1 MTVTAKQVLATAAAE
16 IGYCRWDD
24 SAAGTKYGRWYADHV
39 GSSYYGLSG
48 VPFCAMGVS
57 WVFNQL
63 GALDLIPGG
72 AFAYCQ
78 YAINAAEKSGQTVST
93 SAGQAGDLIFFDWN
107 SDGGD
112 SDHVGIIE
120 SVKSGYYVTIEFNT
134 TGSDGRSGS
143 VARKTRAKGS
153 TVCAIVRPKYGA
165 ASSSAASSSSTTSSS
180 SSTATSTASTLE
192 VDGYWGTATT
202 KAMQTLLGTPVDG
215 VVSSQSEYWKSLNP
229 GLTTGWEWVSESA
242 AEGSQMVIAL
252 QQKLGVTADGLI
264 GTNTIKALQKKLA
277 AGEADGVFDAP
288 SPAVKQLQKN
298 LNAGKLW

>member
-1 MTVTAKQVLATAAAE
+1 MTTASKVLATAAAE

-24 SAAGTKYGRWYADHV
+24 PDAGTKYGRWYADYV
-39 GSSYYGLSG
+39 GSAYYGYSG

-57 WVFNQL
+57 WVFNEL
-63 GALDLIPGG
+63 DALDLIPGG

-78 YAINAAEKSGQTVST
+78 YAINAAEKSGQTVAT
-93 SAGQAGDLIFFDWN
+93 SSGQAGDLIFFDWGA
-107 SDGGD
+107 DGGD
-112 SDHVGIIE
+112 SDHVGLIE

-153 TVCAIVRPKYGA
+153 TVCAIVRPNYGST
-165 ASSSAASSSSTTSSS
+165 ASSSS
-180 SSTATSTASTLE
+180 SSTASSTASTAKLE

-202 KAMQTLLGTPVDG
+202 KALQELAGTPVDG
-215 VVSSQSEYWKSLNP
+215 VVSSQSSYWESKNP
-229 GLTTGWEWVSESA
+229 GLTSGWEWVSESA
-242 AEGSQMVIAL
+242 AEGSQLIIAL
-252 QQKLGVTADGLI
+252 QKKLGVTADGLI

-288 SPAVKQLQKN
+288 SPAIKQLQKN

>member
-1 MTVTAKQVLATAAAE
+1 MTTASKVLSTAAAE

-24 SAAGTKYGRWYADHV
+24 PDAGTKYGRWYADYV
-39 GSSYYGLSG
+39 GSAYYGYSG

-78 YAINAAEKSGQTVST
+78 YAINAAEKAGQTVST
-93 SAGQAGDLIFFDWN
+93 SNGQAGDLIFFDWAA
-107 SDGGD
+107 DGGD

-153 TVCAIVRPKYGA
+153 TVCAIVRPNYGA
-165 ASSSAASSSSTTSSS
+165 ASSSTSSS
-180 SSTATSTASTLE
+180 SSTASASTATASKLD

-202 KAMQTLLGTPVDG
+202 KAMQQLLGTPVDG
-215 VVSSQSEYWKSLNP
+215 VVSSQSEYWKSKNP
-229 GLTTGWEWVSESA
+229 GLTTGWEWVAESA
-242 AEGSQMVIAL
+242 AEGSQLIIAV
-252 QQKLGVTADGLI
+252 QKKLGVTADGLI
-264 GTNTIKALQKKLA
+264 GTNTIRALQKKLA

-288 SPAVKQLQKN
+288 SPAVKKLQAN
-298 LNAGKLW
+298 LNSGKVW

>member
-1 MTVTAKQVLATAAAE
+1 MSVTANQVLSKAAGE

-24 SAAGTKYGRWYADHV
+24 PEAGTKYGRWYADHA
-39 GSSYYGLSG
+39 GSAYYGYSG

-57 WVFNQL
+57 WVFNEL

-78 YAINAAEKSGQTVST
+78 YCINAAEKAGQTVST
-93 SAGQAGDLIFFDWN
+93 SSGQAGDLIFFDWN

-120 SVKSGYYVTIEFNT
+120 SVKSGYYITIEFNT

-153 TVCAIVRPKYGA
+153 TVCAIVRPNYG
-165 ASSSAASSSSTTSSS
+165 STSTSSS
-180 SSTATSTASTLE
+180 SSSSSSTSNTVYNID
-192 VDGYWGTATT
+192 VDGYWGTDTT
-202 KAMQTLLGTPVDG
+202 TALQTYFGTPVDG
-215 VVSSQSEYWKSLNP
+215 VVSSQSSYWKSKNP
-229 GLTTGWEWVSESA
+229 GLTTGWEWVSESK
-242 AEGSQMVIAL
+242 AEGSQLIIAM
-252 QQKLGVTADGLI
+252 QKKLGVTADGLI

-277 AGEADGVFDAP
+277 AGYTDGVFDAP
-288 SPAVKQLQKN
+288 SPAIKQLQSN
-298 LNAGKLW
+298 LNNGKLW

>member
-1 MTVTAKQVLATAAAE
+1 MTTASKVLSTAAAE

-24 SAAGTKYGRWYADHV
+24 PDAGTKYGRWYADYV
-39 GSSYYGLSG
+39 GSAYYGYSG

-78 YAINAAEKSGQTVST
+78 YAINAAEKAGQTVSA
-93 SAGQAGDLIFFDWN
+93 SSGQAGDLIFFDWGA
-107 SDGGD
+107 DGGD

-134 TGSDGRSGS
+134 TGADGRSGS

-153 TVCAIVRPKYGA
+153 TVCAVVRPNYG
-165 ASSSAASSSSTTSSS
+165 STSTSSS
-180 SSTATSTASTLE
+180 SSSTVYDLN
-192 VDGYWGTATT
+192 VDGYWGTDTT
-202 KAMQTLLGTPVDG
+202 TALQTYLGTLVDG
-215 VVSSQSEYWKSLNP
+215 VVSSQSEYWESKNP
-229 GLTTGWEWVSESA
+229 GLTSGWEWVAESE

-252 QQKLGVTADGLI
+252 QKKLGVTADGLI
-264 GTNTIKALQKKLA
+264 GTNTIKALQSKLA

-288 SPAVKQLQKN
+288 SPAIKKMQTN

>member
-1 MTVTAKQVLATAAAE
+1 MTTASKVLTTAAAE

-24 SAAGTKYGRWYADHV
+24 PEAGTKYGRWYADYV
-39 GSSYYGLSG
+39 GSAYYGYSG

-57 WVFNQL
+57 WVFNEL

-78 YAINAAEKSGQTVST
+78 YAINAAEKAGQTVST
-93 SAGQAGDLIFFDWN
+93 SSGQAGDLIFFDWGA
-107 SDGGD
+107 DGGD

-153 TVCAIVRPKYGA
+153 TVCAIVRPKYGTT
-165 ASSSAASSSSTTSSS
+165 ASSTASGSSTSS
-180 SSTATSTASTLE
+180 SSTASNSTASKLE
-192 VDGYWGTATT
+192 VDGYWGANTTTAL
-202 KAMQTLLGTPVDG
+202 QTYLGTPVDG
-215 VVSSQSEYWKSLNP
+215 VVSSQSNYWRSKNP
-229 GLTTGWEWVSESA
+229 GLTTGWEWVSESK
-242 AEGSQMVIAL
+242 AEGSQLIIAL
-252 QQKLGVTADGLI
+252 QKKLGVTQDGLI

-277 AGEADGVFDAP
+277 AGDADGVFDAP
-288 SPAVKQLQKN
+288 SPAVKQLQTN
-298 LNAGKLW
+298 LNAGKIW

>member
-1 MTVTAKQVLATAAAE
+1 MSVTATQVLALAAAE

-24 SAAGTKYGRWYADHV
+24 PEAGTKYGRWYADYV
-39 GSSYYGLSG
+39 DSAYYGYSG

-63 GALDLIPGG
+63 DALDLIPGG

-78 YAINAAEKSGQTVST
+78 NAINAAEKAGQTVST
-93 SAGQAGDLIFFDWN
+93 SSGQAGDLIFFDWGA
-107 SDGGD
+107 DGGD
-112 SDHVGIIE
+112 SDHVGVIE

-153 TVCAIVRPKYGA
+153 TVCAIVRPKYGSA
-165 ASSSAASSSSTTSSS
+165 ASSTASSSASSTESKA
-180 SSTATSTASTLE
+180 TAKLT

-202 KAMQTLLGTPVDG
+202 KALQSRLGTPVDG
-215 VVSSQSEYWKSLNP
+215 VVSSQSNYWKAKNP
-229 GLTTGWEWVSESA
+229 GLTTGWEWVSESR

-252 QQKLGVTADGLI
+252 QKKLGVTADGLI
-264 GTNTIKALQKKLA
+264 GSTTIKALQLKLA
-277 AGEADGVFDAP
+277 AGVADGVFDAP
-288 SPAVKQLQKN
+288 SPAIEKLQTN
-298 LNAGKLW
+298 LNSGLLW